1 MMAWIMQNMEDK
13 LRNKRAKFSY
23 IQTYNPKEGIKNWR
37 QKGKCNKKVMD
48 QLHK

>member
-23 IQTYNPKEGIKNWR
+23 IQTYNPKEGIKKLETKEEM
-37 QKGKCNKKVMD
+37 Q
-48 QLHK
+48 